1 MTGSLDS
8 LCYTTLILQGS
19 TCNATGQNLTLLI
32 QEFLQEFGILIVNV
46 LNTAFLETTVLFF
59 FFTST
64 VGGVKYLISDCCAM
78 I

>member
-8 LCYTTLILQGS
+8 LCYTTLILQRS

-46 LNTAFLETTVLFF
+46 LNTAFFETTVLFLLHVYGRR
-59 FFTST
+59 SQ
-64 VGGVKYLISDCCAM
+64 ISDF
-78 I
+78 